1 MCMYFLPWYVFVYLY
16 EICFY
21 TYSSDNLRYFYYWVL
36 YYLNYLRDFDVSVAV
51 PV

>member
-1 MCMYFLPWYVFVYLY
+1 MYLFVYLY

-21 TYSSDNLRYFYYWVL
+21 TSTYLRYFYYYYYYWVL
-36 YYLNYLRDFDVSVAV
+36 YYLNYLRDFDVSVVV